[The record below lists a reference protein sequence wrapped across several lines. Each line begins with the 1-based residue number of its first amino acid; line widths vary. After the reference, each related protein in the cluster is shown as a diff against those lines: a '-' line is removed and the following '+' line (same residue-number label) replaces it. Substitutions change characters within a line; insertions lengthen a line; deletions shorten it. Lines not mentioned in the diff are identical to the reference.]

1 MKEKKKTKRVL
12 SCLLASVLMLSV
24 TPQII
29 FANSN
34 ISDRYEE
41 ANSVRAI
48 VNDAEV
54 HVYVTQK
61 GGTVNLTGSN
71 KVETTFPQGSGYR
84 EYKAIPANGWRWKGW
99 TYEQFYQGD
108 DLRNRTDLGGKRYS
122 FSNSG
127 SDWETAYN
135 GTGQTISVNRLFT
148 TGETIGNK
156 ITYNLYANFNPTINA
171 TAEEGGTI
179 TDSGITEVEYGGNK
193 TYTIAAETGKEIASV
208 LVDGQ
213 AISGAAGKDS
223 LSYDFKNVR
232 EPHTINVAFVKK
244 ASVINQIP
252 VINAE
257 DKTITVG
264 DTFDPMKD
272 VTASDKEN
280 GDLTTEIKIIS
291 NNVDTSKAGTYTV
304 IYEVTDYNGAST
316 TKTITVTVKDKEDVT
331 ECQVKVFYDANG
343 GTGTMEPITGDV
355 GSKIVIEQNGFARS
369 GYTFTGWNTQADGKG
384 TAYKAGD
391 SFTLTDKD
399 TVLYAQWGKNSGS
412 AGTDKSTTLP
422 QTGDNSNLAFWIVL
436 LLVSGSAV
444 IGTAVVSKK
453 KKYNR

>member
-1 MKEKKKTKRVL
+1 M
-12 SCLLASVLMLSV
+12 
-24 TPQII
+24 
-29 FANSN
+29 
-34 ISDRYEE
+34 
-41 ANSVRAI
+41 
-48 VNDAEV
+48 
-54 HVYVTQK
+54 
-61 GGTVNLTGSN
+61 
-71 KVETTFPQGSGYR
+71 
-84 EYKAIPANGWRWKGW
+84 
-99 TYEQFYQGD
+99 
-108 DLRNRTDLGGKRYS
+108 
-122 FSNSG
+122 
-127 SDWETAYN
+127 
-135 GTGQTISVNRLFT
+135 
-148 TGETIGNK
+148 
-156 ITYNLYANFNPTINA
+156 
-171 TAEEGGTI
+171 
-179 TDSGITEVEYGGNK
+179 
-193 TYTIAAETGKEIASV
+193 
-208 LVDGQ
+208 DGQ
-213 AISGAAGKDS
+213 AISDAAGKDS

-304 IYEVTDYNGAST
+304 IYKVTDNNGAST

>member
-1 MKEKKKTKRVL
+1 MSSFIEEMIQVIVL
-12 SCLLASVLMLSV
+12 
-24 TPQII
+24 I
-29 FANSN
+29 
-34 ISDRYEE
+34 
-41 ANSVRAI
+41 
-48 VNDAEV
+48 
-54 HVYVTQK
+54 
-61 GGTVNLTGSN
+61 
-71 KVETTFPQGSGYR
+71 
-84 EYKAIPANGWRWKGW
+84 W
-99 TYEQFYQGD
+99 
-108 DLRNRTDLGGKRYS
+108 GGKRYS

-127 SDWETAYN
+127 SDWKSAYN

-171 TAEEGGTI
+171 TAKEGGTI
-179 TDSGITEVEYGGNK
+179 TDSGVTEVEYGGNK

-213 AISGAAGKDS
+213 AISDAAGKDS

-304 IYEVTDYNGAST
+304 IYKVTDNNGAST

-331 ECQVKVFYDANG
+331 ECQVIVFYDANG

-436 LLVSGSAV
+436 LLVSGSAA